1 MTRKD
6 IYVFKAKFGVGNF
19 EIEVYK
25 LPVKKETAKAYFV
38 DDHYTYRKKVLKEEI
53 GITKELIS
61 EIMVVYLEEN
71 NFAKARSIFAAHNM
85 ERLEDTKK
93 KIENFRKI
101 NAYLTDSD
109 VSESKINEL
118 SAIEKDKI
126 YRMVWAEHVTDDIL
140 SHAEDMG
147 VEISKEDAEILAE
160 SYVCDGEYDK
170 FPYGKPQTD
179 EVARG
184 SGNREYGCRRL
195 REKLPNFS
203 GVSFFRAGNSNS
215 LTNAFHICVYV
226 HLCVVPRYIA
236 SQHPWKQSQSLP
248 QNTKA
253 TTAGHFRRS
262 VFLLSGRIPGVHE
275 LLWKAVSLSC
285 GQYQ

>member
-1 MTRKD
+1 
-6 IYVFKAKFGVGNF
+6 
-19 EIEVYK
+19 
-25 LPVKKETAKAYFV
+25 
-38 DDHYTYRKKVLKEEI
+38 
-53 GITKELIS
+53 
-61 EIMVVYLEEN
+61 
-71 NFAKARSIFAAHNM
+71 M
-85 ERLEDTKK
+85 ERLKDAKK

-140 SHAEDMG
+140 SHAKEIG

-184 SGNREYGCRRL
+184 SGTE
-195 REKLPNFS
+195 S
-203 GVSFFRAGNSNS
+203 M
-215 LTNAFHICVYV
+215 
-226 HLCVVPRYIA
+226 
-236 SQHPWKQSQSLP
+236 
-248 QNTKA
+248 
-253 TTAGHFRRS
+253 
-262 VFLLSGRIPGVHE
+262 
-275 LLWKAVSLSC
+275 AVRD
-285 GQYQ
+285 

>member
-1 MTRKD
+1 M
-6 IYVFKAKFGVGNF
+6 
-19 EIEVYK
+19 
-25 LPVKKETAKAYFV
+25 KKETAKAYFV

-71 NFAKARSIFAAHNM
+71 DFAKARSIFAAHNM

-140 SHAEDMG
+140 SHAKEIG
-147 VEISKEDAEILAE
+147 VEISKEDAEILAQE
-160 SYVCDGEYDK
+160 YVGGKYDCDISYW
-170 FPYGKPQTD
+170 
-179 EVARG
+179 
-184 SGNREYGCRRL
+184 SNI
-195 REKLPNFS
+195 EKL
-203 GVSFFRAGNSNS
+203 
-215 LTNAFHICVYV
+215 IKDY
-226 HLCVVPRYIA
+226 
-236 SQHPWKQSQSLP
+236 
-248 QNTKA
+248 TKA
-253 TTAGHFRRS
+253 RVLFDNFEGDY
-262 VFLLSGRIPGVHE
+262 IE
-275 LLWKAVSLSC
+275 
-285 GQYQ
+285 

>member
-71 NFAKARSIFAAHNM
+71 DFAKARSIFAARNM
-85 ERLEDTKK
+85 ERLED
-93 KIENFRKI
+93 FRKI

-118 SAIEKDKI
+118 SAIEKEKI
-126 YRMVWAEHVTDDIL
+126 YRMVWAEYVAEDIL
-140 SHAEDMG
+140 SHGKEIKA
-147 VEISKEDAEILAE
+147 EISKKDAEILAQE
-160 SYVCDGEYDK
+160 YVGGKYDCNISYW
-170 FPYGKPQTD
+170 
-179 EVARG
+179 
-184 SGNREYGCRRL
+184 SNI
-195 REKLPNFS
+195 EKL
-203 GVSFFRAGNSNS
+203 
-215 LTNAFHICVYV
+215 IEDY
-226 HLCVVPRYIA
+226 
-236 SQHPWKQSQSLP
+236 
-248 QNTKA
+248 TKA
-253 TTAGHFRRS
+253 RVLFDNFEGDY
-262 VFLLSGRIPGVHE
+262 IE
-275 LLWKAVSLSC
+275 
-285 GQYQ
+285 